1 MRVIGGKYGGRRLK
15 IPKAVSIKP
24 TQDRVR
30 EAVFNILRDKVE
42 SSSVLDLFAGSGA
55 FGIEALSRGAE
66 EVLFIE
72 KDGRCIST
80 IKDNLESLAISKGTK
95 IWSMDA
101 LAALERLEKAGPK
114 FNLVFC
120 DPPYYKGLA
129 KKFLLTLDLCDI
141 LLASALIVL
150 EYHKRDEV
158 AEELVNLTLLR
169 TYSYGEKRISLYNN
183 IKR

>member
-1 MRVIGGKYGGRRLK
+1 M
-15 IPKAVSIKP
+15 PKAVSIRP

-30 EAVFNILRDKVE
+30 EAVFNILRGKVE
-42 SSSVLDLFAGSGA
+42 SAKVLDLYAGSGA
-55 FGIEALSRGAE
+55 FGIEALSRGGE
-66 EVLFIE
+66 EVLFVE
-72 KDGRCIST
+72 KDGRCVFA
-80 IKDNLESLAISKGTK
+80 IKDNLKSLAISSGTK
-95 IWSMDA
+95 IWAIDA
-101 LAALERLEKAGPK
+101 MAALKKAEKGGLK
-114 FNLVFC
+114 FGLVFC